1 MTPAADVDVAKLHA
15 ALDERVDGEVRF
27 DPGTLGAYAQDASNY
42 RQVPIGVV
50 VPRTVDAA
58 AAAVAVCREAG
69 APVLSRGGGTSLA
82 GQCVNA
88 AVGIDWTKYCHQMVS
103 LATRCRW
110 PVRSTGCGR
119 PYGTRARRSPCWPTG
134 SPAAPRSRPRTSAG
148 KVSTWPTA
156 RRADRKPY

>member
-1 MTPAADVDVAKLHA
+1 MIPPAGVDVAKLHA

-58 AAAVAVCREAG
+58 VAAVAVCREAG

-88 AVGIDWTKYCHQMVS
+88 AVVIDWTKYCHR
-103 LATRCRW
+103 L
-110 PVRSTGCGR
+110 
-119 PYGTRARRSPCWPTG
+119 G
-134 SPAAPRSRPRTSAG
+134 SPDGRRPAH
-148 KVSTWPTA
+148 A
-156 RRADRKPY
+156 R